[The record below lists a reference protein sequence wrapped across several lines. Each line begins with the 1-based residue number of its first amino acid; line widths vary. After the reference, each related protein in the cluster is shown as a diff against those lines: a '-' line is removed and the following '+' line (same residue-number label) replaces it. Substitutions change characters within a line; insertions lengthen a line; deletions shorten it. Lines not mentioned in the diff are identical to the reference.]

1 MSQHSELVGAKVVKL
16 APKPVEPLSVGPRS
30 VGYDTKGTSMSLLNE
45 YIQKEQQLKQLQED
59 LQRLEGDQ
67 RLKSELEFKAKLE
80 ALMTEFGKRPSDV
93 IALLDP
99 ASDQRG
105 VKTTAS
111 GNVRRKRRLKIY
123 KNPKTGEVIE
133 TRGGNHKGLRSWK
146 DEYGDEAV
154 ESWLVRME
162 D

>member
-1 MSQHSELVGAKVVKL
+1 
-16 APKPVEPLSVGPRS
+16 
-30 VGYDTKGTSMSLLNE
+30 MSLLND
-45 YIQKEQQLKQLQED
+45 YIQKEQQLKQLQEE
-59 LQRLEGDQ
+59 LQRLENDQ

-99 ASDQRG
+99 AADQRSAPEAAAAA
-105 VKTTAS
+105 T
-111 GNVRRKRRLKIY
+111 RRKRRLKIY
-123 KNPKTGEVIE
+123 KNPNTGEVIE

-146 DEYGDEAV
+146 DEHGDDTV
-154 ESWLVRME
+154 ESWLVRLE

>member
-1 MSQHSELVGAKVVKL
+1 
-16 APKPVEPLSVGPRS
+16 
-30 VGYDTKGTSMSLLNE
+30 MSLLND
-45 YIQKEQQLKQLQED
+45 YIQKEQQLKQLQEE

-80 ALMTEFGKRPSDV
+80 ALMNEFGKRPADV

-99 ASDQRG
+99 SADQR
-105 VKTTAS
+105 VNAKAPAS
-111 GNVRRKRRLKIY
+111 ASRRKRRWKIY
-123 KNPKTGEVIE
+123 KNPHTGEVIE

-146 DEYGDEAV
+146 DEHGDDTV

>member
-1 MSQHSELVGAKVVKL
+1 
-16 APKPVEPLSVGPRS
+16 
-30 VGYDTKGTSMSLLNE
+30 MSLLNE

-67 RLKSELEFKAKLE
+67 RLKSELEFKSKLE
-80 ALMTEFGKRPSDV
+80 ALMNEFGKRPADV
-93 IALLDP
+93 VALLDP
-99 ASDQRG
+99 AADQR
-105 VKTTAS
+105 AS
-111 GNVRRKRRLKIY
+111 KPASSNAGRRKRRLKIY
-123 KNPKTGEVIE
+123 KNPHTGEVIE

-146 DEYGDEAV
+146 DEYGDETV

>member
-1 MSQHSELVGAKVVKL
+1 
-16 APKPVEPLSVGPRS
+16 
-30 VGYDTKGTSMSLLNE
+30 MSLLNE

-80 ALMTEFGKRPSDV
+80 ALMNEFGKRPADV
-93 IALLDP
+93 VALLDP
-99 ASDQRG
+99 ANDQRG
-105 VKTTAS
+105 TKAAAGSNT
-111 GNVRRKRRLKIY
+111 NRRKRRLKIY

-146 DEYGDEAV
+146 DEYGDETV
-154 ESWLVRME
+154 ESWLESME

>member
-1 MSQHSELVGAKVVKL
+1 
-16 APKPVEPLSVGPRS
+16 
-30 VGYDTKGTSMSLLNE
+30 MSLLNE
-45 YIQKEQQLKQLQED
+45 YIQKEQQLKQLEED

-80 ALMTEFGKRPSDV
+80 ALMTEFGKRPGDV

-99 ASDQRG
+99 AADQRTA
-105 VKTTAS
+105 KTTAS
-111 GNVRRKRRLKIY
+111 GNARRKRRLKIY

-146 DEYGDEAV
+146 DQYGDETV
-154 ESWLVRME
+154 ESWLERME

>member
-1 MSQHSELVGAKVVKL
+1 
-16 APKPVEPLSVGPRS
+16 
-30 VGYDTKGTSMSLLNE
+30 MSLLNE

-67 RLKSELEFKAKLE
+67 RLKSELEFKDKLE
-80 ALMTEFGKRPSDV
+80 ALMNEFGKRAGDV
-93 IALLDP
+93 IALLEP
-99 ASDQRG
+99 TTDQRST
-105 VKTTAS
+105 KTTAS
-111 GNVRRKRRLKIY
+111 GNARRKRRLKIY

-146 DEYGDEAV
+146 AQYGDETV
-154 ESWLVRME
+154 ESWLERME

>member
-1 MSQHSELVGAKVVKL
+1 
-16 APKPVEPLSVGPRS
+16 
-30 VGYDTKGTSMSLLNE
+30 MSLLND
-45 YIQKEQQLKQLQED
+45 YIQKEQQLKQLQEE
-59 LQRLEGDQ
+59 LQRLECDQ

-80 ALMTEFGKRPSDV
+80 ALMNEFGKRPADV

-99 ASDQRG
+99 TTDQRSA
-105 VKTTAS
+105 KAAPAS
-111 GNVRRKRRLKIY
+111 STRRKRRLKIY
-123 KNPKTGEVIE
+123 KNPHTGEVIE

-146 DEYGDEAV
+146 DEHGDEAV

>member
-1 MSQHSELVGAKVVKL
+1 MSQHSELVGAKVVQSV
-16 APKPVEPLSVGPRS
+16 PEYVGPRS
-30 VGYDTKGTSMSLLNE
+30 VISDVKGTPMSLLNE

-59 LQRLEGDQ
+59 IQRLEGDQ

-99 ASDQRG
+99 SSDQRPA
-105 VKTTAS
+105 KTTAS
-111 GNVRRKRRLKIY
+111 GNARRKRRLKIY

-146 DEYGDEAV
+146 DEHGDEAV

>member
-1 MSQHSELVGAKVVKL
+1 
-16 APKPVEPLSVGPRS
+16 
-30 VGYDTKGTSMSLLNE
+30 MSLLNE

-99 ASDQRG
+99 AAEQRNT
-105 VKTTAS
+105 KTTAS
-111 GNVRRKRRLKIY
+111 GNARRKRRLKIY

-133 TRGGNHKGLRSWK
+133 TRGGNHKGLRNWK
-146 DEYGDEAV
+146 DQYGDETV
-154 ESWLVRME
+154 ESWLERME